1 MNGNREMTISQN
13 GFTMAGFAGFPRIRR
28 QGELI
33 MKNSIAYKMKNL
45 LIAILI
51 PLILYVVLLICVPKA
66 MGGTQIFSI
75 LYQAMLPAIL
85 AWGVAFACKLGLW
98 HFAAG
103 ANVIVGIIVGAGIG
117 NRLGGSTPV
126 ITLCVIAIC
135 VLLGLAMG
143 LIYVWIK
150 VPSIIATVGCM
161 LVLESVGALA
171 WGGGGVS
178 VAKTYGILN
187 ETPVVIV
194 CTIVCFLIAYI
205 TYTYTK
211 FGFNLKAVSNNINVA
226 EQQGINV
233 KKVKVLSFVM
243 VGLFS
248 GLYGVL
254 SLARSFVQN
263 PTTNMGSMDMVFN
276 AIMCFFVAAA
286 LEKRVNLM
294 VGVFIGSLTVQLIK
308 FGIVA
313 LGISGQ
319 FNNAAVAVALLIFC
333 AISSESEPMMK
344 LRAKLRFSKRG
355 RTEQKV

>member
-1 MNGNREMTISQN
+1 
-13 GFTMAGFAGFPRIRR
+13 
-28 QGELI
+28 

-126 ITLCVIAIC
+126 IALCVIAIC

-233 KKVKVLSFVM
+233 KKVKVFSFVM

>member
-1 MNGNREMTISQN
+1 M
-13 GFTMAGFAGFPRIRR
+13 
-28 QGELI
+28 L
-33 MKNSIAYKMKNL
+33 KSIAYKAKNL
-45 LIAILI
+45 LIALAI
-51 PLILYVVLLICVPKA
+51 PLVLYIVLLICVPKA
-66 MGGTQIFSI
+66 MGGTQIFNI

-103 ANVIVGIIVGAGIG
+103 SNVIAGIILGAGIA
-117 NRLGGSTPV
+117 NRLGGGTALIAV
-126 ITLCVIAIC
+126 CVVAVC
-135 VLLGLAMG
+135 TVLGLIMG
-143 LIYVWIK
+143 LVYIWIK
-150 VPSIIATVGCM
+150 VPSIISTVGCM

-171 WGGGGVS
+171 WGGGGVTVDKS
-178 VAKTYGILN
+178 YGVLN
-187 ETPVVIV
+187 RTPMVII
-194 CTIVCFLIAYI
+194 CTLICFAIAYI
-205 TYTYTK
+205 VYSYTK
-211 FGFNLKAVSNNINVA
+211 YGFNLKAVSNNINVA

-233 KKVKVLSFVM
+233 NKVKVISFIL

-248 GLYGVL
+248 GFYGVL

-276 AIMCFFVAAA
+276 AIMCFFVASA

-319 FNNAAVAVALLIFC
+319 FNNAAVAVALLVFC
-333 AISSESEPMMK
+333 AISSESEPMLK
-344 LRAKLRFSKRG
+344 FRAKLRLLG
-355 RTEQKV
+355 RRQKAEKN

>member
-1 MNGNREMTISQN
+1 MRKE
-13 GFTMAGFAGFPRIRR
+13 
-28 QGELI
+28 
-33 MKNSIAYKMKNL
+33 SIVYRLKNL
-45 LIAILI
+45 LVAILI
-51 PLILYVVLLICVPKA
+51 PMILYVALLICVPKA

-103 ANVIVGIIVGAGIG
+103 ANVIVGVIVGAGIG
-117 NRLGGSTPV
+117 NRLGGSVPMIVLGIIGTC
-126 ITLCVIAIC
+126 L
-135 VLLGLAMG
+135 LLGLAMG

-150 VPSIIATVGCM
+150 VPSIVATVGCM
-161 LVLESVGALA
+161 LVLESIGALA

-187 ETPVVIV
+187 KPVVVIL
-194 CTIVCFLIAYI
+194 CTIACFLIAYV

-211 FGFNLKAVSNNINVA
+211 FGFNLKAVSSNINVA

-233 KKVKVLSFVM
+233 NKVKVLSFVM

-248 GLYGVL
+248 GFYGIL

-313 LGISGQ
+313 LGVSGQ

-344 LRAKLRFSKRG
+344 LRAKLRFHKHPQATTSKL
-355 RTEQKV
+355 

>member
-1 MNGNREMTISQN
+1 
-13 GFTMAGFAGFPRIRR
+13 
-28 QGELI
+28 
-33 MKNSIAYKMKNL
+33 MKNNIAYKLKNL
-45 LIAILI
+45 LAAIAI
-51 PLILYVVLLICVPKA
+51 PLVLYVVLLLCVPQA
-66 MGGTQIFSI
+66 MGGTQIFGI

-103 ANVIVGIIVGAGIG
+103 ANVIVGIIIGAGIG
-117 NRLGGSTPV
+117 NRLGGSTAA
-126 ITLCVIAIC
+126 IAFCIIGTC

-143 LIYVWIK
+143 LIYVLIR

-161 LVLESVGALA
+161 LVLESIGALA

-178 VAKTYGILN
+178 VAKTYGVLN
-187 ETPVVIV
+187 KTPVMIG
-194 CTIVCFLIAYI
+194 CTVACFLVAYI

-211 FGFNLKAVSNNINVA
+211 FGFNLKAVSSNINVA

-233 KKVKVLSFVM
+233 NKVKVLSFVM

-248 GLYGVL
+248 GFYGVL
-254 SLARSFVQN
+254 SLARSFVQT

-333 AISSESEPMMK
+333 AISSESESMMK
-344 LRAKLRFSKRG
+344 LRAKLRIRKG
-355 RTEQKV
+355 PKVSA

>member
-1 MNGNREMTISQN
+1 M
-13 GFTMAGFAGFPRIRR
+13 
-28 QGELI
+28 L
-33 MKNSIAYKMKNL
+33 KSIAYKAKNV
-45 LIAILI
+45 LIALLI
-51 PLILYVVLLICVPKA
+51 PLILYIILLICVPRS

-103 ANVIVGIIVGAGIG
+103 ANVIAGIILGAGIA
-117 NRLGGSTPV
+117 NRLGGSTPL
-126 ITLCVIAIC
+126 IILCILVVC
-135 VLLGLAMG
+135 TLLGLIMG
-143 LIYVWIK
+143 LIYIWIR
-150 VPSIIATVGCM
+150 VPSIISTVGCM
-161 LVLESVGALA
+161 LVLESIGALA
-171 WGGGGVS
+171 WGGGGVMVDRS
-178 VAKTYGILN
+178 YGVLN
-187 ETPVVIV
+187 QPAVVIV
-194 CTIVCFLIAYI
+194 CTVICFIIAYLI
-205 TYTYTK
+205 YNYTK

-233 KKVKVLSFVM
+233 NKVKVLSFIL

-248 GLYGVL
+248 GFYGVL

-286 LEKRVNLM
+286 LEKRVSLM
-294 VGVFIGSLTVQLIK
+294 IGVFIGSLTVQLIR

-319 FNNAAVAVALLIFC
+319 FNNAAVAVALLVFC
-333 AISSESEPMMK
+333 AISSESEPMLK
-344 LRAKLRFSKRG
+344 LKAKLRIPRRKKQ
-355 RTEQKV
+355 EAQP